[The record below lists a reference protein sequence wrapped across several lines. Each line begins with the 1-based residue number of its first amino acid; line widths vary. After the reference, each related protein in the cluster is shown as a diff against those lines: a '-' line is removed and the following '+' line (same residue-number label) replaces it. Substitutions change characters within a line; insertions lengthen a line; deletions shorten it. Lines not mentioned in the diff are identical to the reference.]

1 MFSEQHSEIS
11 NVGRVVIRGHSRS
24 FSEYWGHWFGDRA
37 YSFDFIA
44 ALFISRS
51 KLTFVIDQV
60 QHEDFNGGQIFKL
73 DKKKEDFSLP
83 PIDHP
88 SKVYDA
94 LQIISFT

>member
-24 FSEYWGHWFGDRA
+24 FSEYWGHSFGDRA
-37 YSFDFIA
+37 FSFDFIA

-51 KLTFVIDQV
+51 KLAFVVDQV

-73 DKKKEDFSLP
+73 DKFFVTTHRSPFEDL
-83 PIDHP
+83 
-88 SKVYDA
+88 
-94 LQIISFT
+94 